1 MILQGKFI
9 LIRMDSFL
17 HITNWLNIVK
27 GLAHQNACIVLVG
40 NKKDLKDDRV
50 VSVNEA
56 SKFCQENDI
65 LYLECS
71 ALVGEGVEDIFKTA
85 SKNIV
90 NKIEN
95 GTIIIDDG
103 KNVNKVIPKKKE
115 EENTS
120 YTRCSY
126 C

>member
-1 MILQGKFI
+1 
-9 LIRMDSFL
+9 MDSFL
-17 HITNWLNIVK
+17 HITNWLNVVK
-27 GLAHQNACIVLVG
+27 GLANQNACIILVG

-71 ALVGEGVEDIFKTA
+71 ALDGEGVEDIFKTA

-95 GTIIIDDG
+95 GVIIIDDG
-103 KNVNKVIPKKKE
+103 KNVNKIIPKKKDDE
-115 EENTS
+115 TNN
-120 YTRCSY
+120 YNRCNS

>member
-1 MILQGKFI
+1 ME
-9 LIRMDSFL
+9 SFL